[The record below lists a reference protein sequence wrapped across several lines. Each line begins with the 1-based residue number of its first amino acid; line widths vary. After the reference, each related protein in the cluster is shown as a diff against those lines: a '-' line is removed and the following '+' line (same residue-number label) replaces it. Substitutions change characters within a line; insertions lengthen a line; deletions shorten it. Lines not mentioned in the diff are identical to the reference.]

1 MRFLQSLVLGLL
13 PLTAFA
19 AKKPAADRFADFHK
33 KALTSAPIK
42 LTDSVYD
49 KLTSSPRDYSVA
61 VLLTALEQ
69 RFGCQLC
76 REFQPEWELLAKS
89 WTKGDKEGES
99 RLVYGTLD
107 FSDGKSTFQSVCK
120 RDDLTKSWRLMCS
133 QLGLQTAPVLLFF
146 PPTSGPDAVPVGPP
160 LKYDF
165 NAAYVSH

>member
-19 AKKPAADRFADFHK
+19 AKKPTADRFADFHK
-33 KALTSAPIK
+33 KGLTSAPIK

-76 REFQPEWELLAKS
+76 REFQAEWELLAKS
-89 WTKGDKEGES
+89 WTKGDNDGES

-107 FSDGKSTFQSVCK
+107 FSDGKATFQSVGY
-120 RDDLTKSWRLMCS
+120 RTELTRKLDTDMFVVGSSNRS
-133 QLGLQTAPVLLFF
+133 NASLLPSYFWTRRCTRWSSF
-146 PPTSGPDAVPVGPP
+146 EI
-160 LKYDF
+160 
-165 NAAYVSH
+165 